1 MDYFVAT
8 TAAVVLVGIVVS
20 LHYEALNL
28 LDRLTSALG
37 NHRTTLLAVMFGL
50 LTAHVI
56 EIWVFAVGYMIV
68 VNVFGVGTFTPDSL
82 TLFDYSY
89 YSAMVYTTVGFGDI
103 VPQEAIRMITSAE
116 ALTGLALITWS
127 ASYTFL
133 RMRKLWRD

>member
-8 TAAVVLVGIVVS
+8 AAAIVLTGIVVS

-37 NHRTTLLAVMFGL
+37 NHRTTLLAIMFGL
-50 LTAHVI
+50 LAAHVI
-56 EIWVFAVGYMIV
+56 EIWVFAVGYLV
-68 VNVFGVGTFTPDSL
+68 VVQVFGIGTFTPNDL
-82 TLFDYSY
+82 GLFDYSY